1 MNFKLL
7 ITLLVFIL
15 FIVLAVESNKSGP
28 STTNSSDVKIS
39 ETEKINLEMLDC
51 KWTNKEY
58 NSFITG
64 RVQNKSE
71 KTVRYAQ
78 ISFNLFDDSGA
89 QVGTAMANINNLA
102 PSGIWKFEAIVMN
115 DNVAKYKLAELNGF

>member
-64 RVQNKSE
+64 RVQNKD
-71 KTVRYAQ
+71 KAT
-78 ISFNLFDDSGA
+78 SFL
-89 QVGTAMANINNLA
+89 
-102 PSGIWKFEAIVMN
+102 
-115 DNVAKYKLAELNGF
+115 

>member
-1 MNFKLL
+1 MWIDKRRWYF
-7 ITLLVFIL
+7 
-15 FIVLAVESNKSGP
+15 AP
-28 STTNSSDVKIS
+28 STSFG
-39 ETEKINLEMLDC
+39 